1 MSVNGSL
8 DDLRGLP
15 EQDIATFLNSV
26 GSEYLIE
33 NNERGELA
41 RWGWGV
47 PAANIELTPDQ
58 REKIQHAYINYDMR
72 PDRPRTGR
80 RSARVVPMGRG
91 LTKKKSKKQSKKSK
105 RRNKGKKNSVR
116 KGKKSARKTRKRQSR
131 LGGYDIDQL
140 GDDIDYFIEE
150 CIAAVDDAQLVFGS
164 HSRQLSDFYEEVRNH
179 LRDLQDRTDN
189 KERLEYLIDLNENAN
204 KHSHDR
210 VKTEIINII
219 KGRDGYDVHLEGK
232 PLINFLQKMKAISIE
247 HNLIGQNTLRQG
259 RGKKKIAKKGK
270 KGSRK
275 TRKR

>member
-26 GSEYLIE
+26 GSEYLRE

-58 REKIQHAYINYDMR
+58 RKKIQHAYINYDMR
-72 PDRPRTGR
+72 PVRPRTGR
-80 RSARVVPMGRG
+80 RSARVVPIGEG
-91 LTKKKSKKQSKKSK
+91 LIKKKSKKQSKKSK
-105 RRNKGKKNSVR
+105 RRNKGNKKSVR
-116 KGKKSARKTRKRQSR
+116 KGKKNARKTRKRQSR

-164 HSRQLSDFYEEVRNH
+164 HSRELSDFYEEVRNH

-204 KHSHDR
+204 KHSRDR

-219 KGRDGYDVHLEGK
+219 KGRDGYDVQLQGE

-247 HNLIGQNTLRQG
+247 HNLIGQNALRQG